1 MTEERKA
8 KKKIANAKWYQN
20 NKEHQLRQVKEWQKA
35 NPTYNKDWGSQH
47 NLGYWGVYIIRNYNG
62 LGNDYAGQ
70 TVNIYKRMNNHKF
83 LGKLNTETYEV
94 LEKFDNVDEA
104 LGFEL
109 TLHLNGYH

>member
-1 MTEERKA
+1 MTEKRKA
-8 KKKIANAKWYQN
+8 QKKKARAKWYQN
-20 NKEHQLRQVKEWQKA
+20 NKEHHIQKVKEWSEA
-35 NPTYNKDWGSQH
+35 NPNYIQPSSV
-47 NLGYWGVYIIRNYNG
+47 NLGYWVVYLIYNYNG
-62 LGNDYAGQ
+62 LNDNYAGQ
-70 TVNIYKRMNNHKF
+70 TQNIYKRMIQHKH